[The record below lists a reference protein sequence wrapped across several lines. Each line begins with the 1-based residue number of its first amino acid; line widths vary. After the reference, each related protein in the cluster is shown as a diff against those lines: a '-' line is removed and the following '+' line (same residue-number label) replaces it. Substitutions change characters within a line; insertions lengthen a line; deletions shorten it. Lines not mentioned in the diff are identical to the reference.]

1 MFARSFVRAVRPA
14 ASSIKARAF
23 TTGAR
28 ASAAAGSRM
37 ATFATAGAIATGAA
51 TFAYYQN
58 AQSPIQADSK
68 PIAGVKGSFSERTF
82 IAVKPDGVQRG
93 LVAKVIARFE
103 ERGYKLVG
111 LKAIVPSKELA
122 EEHYG
127 DLKSK
132 PFFGGL
138 VDYMTNGK
146 APVVAMVWEGKDVI
160 RQGRVMIGATNPL
173 DAAPGT
179 IRNSYCQV
187 IGRNIVH
194 GSDSF
199 ESAEKEISLWFGKAG
214 ELIDW
219 TSANEQWILSDN

>member
-1 MFARSFVRAVRPA
+1 MFARSFVRAARPA
-14 ASSIKARAF
+14 AASMKARAF
-23 TTGAR
+23 STGAR

-58 AQSPIQADSK
+58 SQSPIQAGSK

-93 LVAKVIARFE
+93 LVAKIISRFE

-111 LKAIVPSKELA
+111 LKAVVPSKELA
-122 EEHYG
+122 EEHYA

-179 IRNSYCQV
+179 IRGQYTQV
-187 IGRNIVH
+187 VGRNIVH

-199 ESAEKEISLWFGKAG
+199 ESAEKEIGLWFGKAG